1 MMQLLPEQLRER
13 TPVIPA
19 VRQVQVPDL
28 IDLDRGRARTSV
40 HAEVR
45 KAEVFLDGPLGEAKV
60 PALLMGQPLLKG
72 KVRLLRTDGDGEEGP
87 MIVDGDGPIDRCTK
101 HVSGHT
107 GGSTP

>member
-1 MMQLLPEQLRER
+1 MMQLLPEHLRER

-19 VRQVQVPDL
+19 VGQVQVPDL
-28 IDLDRGRARTSV
+28 IDFNRWRARAGV
-40 HAEVR
+40 HAQVR
-45 KAEVFLDGPLGEAKV
+45 KAEVFLDRPLGKAKR

-72 KVRLLRTDGDGEEGP
+72 KVRLLRTNGDGEEGP

>member
-1 MMQLLPEQLRER
+1 MMQLLPEHLRER

-28 IDLDRGRARTSV
+28 IHLNRWRARAGV
-40 HAEVR
+40 HAQVR
-45 KAEVFLDGPLGEAKV
+45 KAEVFLDRPLGKAKR
-60 PALLMGQPLLKG
+60 PALLMGQPLLEG